1 MAPLSSEA
9 GGVDTYVLATI
20 AGKDHGLQFHSAE
33 IRQGLFTPCEIQLE
47 LGFARSESNK
57 VYQTALNSWLGEKLV
72 LRVKDRLKSS
82 IEKVYEGIVTS
93 ANVTTDAVQL
103 QALSED
109 HLLALARRHRS
120 FVNKSVH
127 QIVNQV
133 VTETL
138 PSKHALTSPKKSLQ
152 FRFFQQYDETDYD
165 FLKRLA
171 WYDGCVFFHDG
182 EKFHYVPRLSA
193 KGTALDLGLQH
204 LSDVN
209 ARCTLEINR
218 WLGVPYDF
226 TKHTEPKSEPQKSG
240 SFTPPSNRFLSD
252 TYKKSQ
258 SLYKKAEE
266 EIYNQPVIESPEF
279 DQLMKNQQALTAGR
293 MLRVEGET
301 NHPLVAVGK
310 AIKCDEHPLLKSPL
324 LVTSLHAQFRDTVYS
339 ARFEAVADECAVLP
353 AEPDRRQHQALFQP
367 ARVTDNKD
375 KDKLGRVQIQYLWDL
390 KGEARPWARILQM
403 GAGKTSA
410 GKSYGTHYIPRVGDH
425 VLVGHENGDPS
436 LPIILGALYHSEKKP
451 DFVTENGTEEVLVV
465 RTPNESTIRVVDKKG
480 DEEVIVS
487 MRDNKNIIRL
497 ELKQPKITVESVGG
511 TILVHGKSIEIKADD
526 KLALTSKEVEIT
538 AQENMKV
545 SVTKDLTSTV
555 GGTSRETITSKKE
568 ITAGADLVEKATG
581 NVDIQGAV
589 SVKVQGAQVESSAAG
604 TNTIKGAMVMI
615 N

>member
-1 MAPLSSEA
+1 MTPISSDA
-9 GGVDTYVLATI
+9 GGVDTYVTATI

-33 IRQGLFTPCEIQLE
+33 IRQGLFTFCEIQLE
-47 LGFARSESNK
+47 LGFARTESNK
-57 VYQTALNSWLGEKLV
+57 VYDTALGSWLGERLV

-93 ANVTTDAVQL
+93 VNLTTDAVQL

-109 HLLALARRHRS
+109 HLLSIARRHRS

-133 VTETL
+133 VTETIA
-138 PSKHALTSPKKSLQ
+138 SKHALTSPKKSLQ
-152 FRFFQQYDETDYD
+152 FRFFQQYEETDYE

-182 EKFHYVPRLSA
+182 EKFHYVPRLA
-193 KGTALDLGLQH
+193 AQGPALALGLQH

-209 ARCTLEINR
+209 ARCTLGINR

-226 TKHTEPKSEPQKSG
+226 TKHTEPKNEPQKSG
-240 SFTPPSNRFLSD
+240 SFTPPGNRFLSD
-252 TYKKSQ
+252 TYKKSE

-266 EIYNQPVIESPEF
+266 EIYNQPVIEGPEF
-279 DQLMKNQQALTAGR
+279 DQFVKNQQALTAGR
-293 MLRVEGET
+293 MLHVQGVT
-301 NHPLVAVGK
+301 SHPMVAVGK
-310 AIKCDEHPLLKSPL
+310 AIKCDDHPLLKNTL

-339 ARFEAVADECAVLP
+339 AGFEAVADDCAILP
-353 AEPDRRQHQALFQP
+353 EEPDRHQHQGLLQP

-375 KDKLGRVQIQYLWDL
+375 KDKLGRVQVQYLWDL
-390 KGEARPWARILQM
+390 KGEARPWARILQT
-403 GAGKTSA
+403 GAGKTGA
-410 GKSYGTHYIPRVGDH
+410 GKSYGTHYIPRIGDH

-436 LPIILGALYHSEKKP
+436 LPVILGALYHSEKKP
-451 DFVTENGTEEVLVV
+451 DFVTENGTEEVLVA
-465 RTPNESTIRVVDKKG
+465 RTPNESTIRVIDKKG
-480 DEEVIVS
+480 DEEIVVS

-511 TILVHGKSIEIKADD
+511 TIVVHGKSIEIKADE
-526 KLALTSKEVEIT
+526 KLALSSKEVEIT

-545 SVTKDLTSTV
+545 SVSKDLTATV
-555 GGTSRETITSKKE
+555 GGNSSETVTRKKE
-568 ITAGADLVEKATG
+568 ITAGSDLVEKAAA
-581 NVDIQGAV
+581 NVDIQGTA
-589 SVKVQGAQVESSAAG
+589 SVKVKGAQVESSAAG
-604 TNTIKGAMVMI
+604 QNTIKGAMVMI